1 MKARYN
7 FNSMKHDH
15 GAKQALREKR
25 IPHNHRTS
33 YDYINTGHHQFTA
46 FSGGTI
52 TGQSK
57 APPRHSNAGT
67 QRNHGEANFPYWL
80 FQRNRKECF
89 CAPFQHFKNIRG
101 DEDHTTD
108 SILTRCM
115 YRVFGGLDHLYFQ
128 IAMRVVNPRNTG
140 QSDNYVVS
148 SNSIFFPQTGHASL
162 LSIHS

>member
-1 MKARYN
+1 MITVPNKRC
-7 FNSMKHDH
+7 
-15 GAKQALREKR
+15 EKR
-25 IPHNHRTS
+25 GFPIIIELHMIISTQAIINLQLFQVALSPDNQRRLRDIATQAHKETMGKQTS
-33 YDYINTGHHQFTA
+33 PTDY
-46 FSGGTI
+46 
-52 TGQSK
+52 
-57 APPRHSNAGT
+57 
-67 QRNHGEANFPYWL
+67 

-148 SNSIFFPQTGHASL
+148 SNSIFCGGLEESKT
-162 LSIHS
+162 SIKS